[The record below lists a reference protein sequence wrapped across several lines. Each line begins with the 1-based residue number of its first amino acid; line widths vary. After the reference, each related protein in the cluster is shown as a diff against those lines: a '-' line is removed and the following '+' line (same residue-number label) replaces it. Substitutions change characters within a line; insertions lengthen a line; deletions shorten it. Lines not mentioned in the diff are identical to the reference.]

1 MIEKKPFFVRASEKD
16 KNPLVLLKD
25 ATILKDTM
33 ILFGWIAS
41 ILIIAGICWFFT
53 QPLRNRLLIRAVNV
67 VLAQSGDSRRLIEP
81 SSPERRG
88 SLLTGSWFT
97 MLDKTAE
104 GKKVIVF
111 SFIGDGTFFP
121 CAAVISPNGGVEEF
135 IPLNSHGEKV
145 LRRISP
151 GILKIYAR
159 RIERAQV

>member
-1 MIEKKPFFVRASEKD
+1 MSGKKPFFIGASEKE
-16 KNPLVLLKD
+16 KNPLVFISD
-25 ATILKDTM
+25 TTILKDS
-33 ILFGWIAS
+33 IIFFGWITS

-53 QPLRNRLLIRAVNV
+53 QPLRNRLMIRAVNR
-67 VLAQSGDSRRLIEP
+67 VLAESGDSRRLLEP
-81 SSPERRG
+81 LYSERSG

-97 MLDKTAE
+97 MLDTNTD

-121 CAAVISPNGGVEEF
+121 CAAVVTPNGGVEEF

-145 LRRISP
+145 LKRISP

-159 RIERAQV
+159 RIERAEV